1 MPAIYQLRRYAMN
14 AAEWDEWARDLGL
27 LFLRVSGGLF
37 LLWVHGLPKLLD
49 YSAQLQQIEDPF
61 HLGANLTLILAIFAE
76 VLCPLLIVAGV
87 LVRLACLPI
96 LCVLLVALLIVHPQ
110 WSLFEGQFGWLLLI
124 VFTSILIAG
133 PGRLALNDRFAGVF
147 RYA

>member
-1 MPAIYQLRRYAMN
+1 MSASQR
-14 AAEWDEWARDLGL
+14 DEQAQDVGL

-49 YSAQLQQIEDPF
+49 FNAQLQQIEDPF
-61 HLGANLTLILAIFAE
+61 HLGAHLTLCLAIFAE

-87 LVRLACLPI
+87 LARLACLPI
-96 LCVLLVALLIVHPQ
+96 LFVLLVALLVVHPQ
-110 WSLFEGQFGWLLLI
+110 WSVAEGQFGWLLLI
-124 VFTSILIAG
+124 LFATVFIAG
-133 PGRLALNDRFAGVF
+133 PGRLALNVGLPGVL

>member
-1 MPAIYQLRRYAMN
+1 MHVSQR
-14 AAEWDEWARDLGL
+14 DEQARDIGL

-49 YSAQLQQIEDPF
+49 FTAQLQLIEDPF
-61 HLGANLTLILAIFAE
+61 HLGAQLTLILAIFAE

-87 LVRLACLPI
+87 LARLACLPI
-96 LCVLLVALLIVHPQ
+96 LFVLLVALLVVHPQ
-110 WSLFEGQFGWLLLI
+110 WSVAEGQFGWLLLI
-124 VFTSILIAG
+124 LFTTVLIAG
-133 PGRLALNDRFAGVF
+133 PGRLVIPVRLPGVL

>member
-1 MPAIYQLRRYAMN
+1 MN
-14 AAEWDEWARDLGL
+14 AVQKDEWARDVGL

-49 YSAQLQQIEDPF
+49 FSAQLALIEDPF
-61 HLGANLTLILAIFAE
+61 HLGAHLTLCLAIFAE
-76 VLCPLLIVAGV
+76 VFCPLLIVAGL

-96 LCVLLVALLIVHPQ
+96 LFVLLVALLVVHPQ
-110 WSLFEGQFGWLLLI
+110 WSVAEGQFGWLLLI
-124 VFTSILIAG
+124 LFATVFIAG
-133 PGRLALNDRFAGVF
+133 PGRLALNVRLPGVL